1 MPQQPKPCEL
11 ARLCWLVAL
20 AKRGRLGCRSLSCA
34 RRSARHDS
42 RGGPRKQQLLLMRA
56 NESHWPAR
64 GRNGKAALEL
74 WNVRALECQ
83 TCALARVQMHAP
95 DRRQRS
101 HGVSRCRALL
111 ASWLA
116 PLSHSRRRMPEDGLC
131 KLAQPHHQPRHHRSD
146 STAATA
152 TAEPRAAASP
162 GCGGEGA
169 MARTWWCAARRRRPV
184 RYHLQLHPRDA
195 ARPGRRAWHCCGC
208 PQQWVVC

>member
-1 MPQQPKPCEL
+1 MSLTGRRAEEM
-11 ARLCWLVAL
+11 
-20 AKRGRLGCRSLSCA
+20 AKL
-34 RRSARHDS
+34 
-42 RGGPRKQQLLLMRA
+42 
-56 NESHWPAR
+56 
-64 GRNGKAALEL
+64 ALEL

-101 HGVSRCRALL
+101 HGVSQCRALL
-111 ASWLA
+111 ASWIA
-116 PLSHSRRRMPEDGLC
+116 PLSHSRRRIPEDGLC

-169 MARTWWCAARRRRPV
+169 MARTWWCAARRFVCERRWHGGTPTLTPPFDSVRTRNVQRRRPATWPLAQLQQASAFGLAEFALLVV
-184 RYHLQLHPRDA
+184 RSSLLRARSHRPHHRRHASLAPRV
-195 ARPGRRAWHCCGC
+195 RPG
-208 PQQWVVC
+208 